1 MPPIKERKPGDVD
14 FIRTTWF
21 QFAVAFSLQLEVTLR
36 RPHLDHS
43 PTGPIAQWTWRRV
56 GRAVGTSGQR
66 TDLPKAETCPW
77 TAVGRAGAPSVETLP
92 RLGQ

>member
-1 MPPIKERKPGDVD
+1 MPPIKERKLGDVD

-21 QFAVAFSLQLEVTLR
+21 QFAVAFSLQLEATLR

-43 PTGPIAQWTWRRV
+43 LSGPIAQWTWV
-56 GRAVGTSGQR
+56 GGGGRSGQR
-66 TDLPKAETCPW
+66 TDLPGAETCPW
-77 TAVGRAGAPSVETLP
+77 AAAGRAGAQSVETLP